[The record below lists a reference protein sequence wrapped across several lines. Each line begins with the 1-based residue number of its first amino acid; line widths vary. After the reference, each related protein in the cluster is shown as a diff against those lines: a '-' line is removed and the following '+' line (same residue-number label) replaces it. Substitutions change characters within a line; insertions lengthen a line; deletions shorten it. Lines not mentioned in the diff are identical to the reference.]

1 MVLQILK
8 QIFEVLYLI
17 PTNQTNPNITQ
28 QKSLATL
35 HSRLKI
41 AEARKK
47 KEMEATQVAAGSVAD
62 QQQTLVVDLS
72 PTLRT
77 FYGAPHEDVK
87 KDLVLETKGTDDSI
101 LNAPTRRLDS
111 FAPPEPTAA
120 EPTAPAVHAAD
131 TNPEEGGIKS
141 DELGENKSDDS
152 SGSSVEPRN
161 LLSVFDQEAHQI

>member
-28 QKSLATL
+28 QKSCATL

-62 QQQTLVVDLS
+62 QQTLVVDLS

-101 LNAPTRRLDS
+101 LNAATRRLDS
-111 FAPPEPTAA
+111 FALPEPTAA